1 MDTSVFLLVLVAALL
16 HALWN
21 AAVKFDDDRLGAM
34 AVLVLGCGLLA
45 ALALPWVDHPA
56 PASWPFLAAS
66 LACHFGYKVGLVRA
80 YSHGGFAQ
88 VYPIARGIAPLLV
101 TLWAVGLFGESITP
115 VQVVAIGAVIIGVL
129 ILALRGQ
136 GRLAHDR
143 RAVGY
148 ALLTALFISG
158 YTVFDGIGVRYAGSP
173 HGYVMWLFILDTI
186 PFFLLALGIHKTQ
199 TLTIMRS
206 KWRMGLIAGAMSL
219 AAYWLVVWAM
229 SLGSI
234 PVVSAL
240 RETSILFAALIGIF
254 LFKEPMG
261 TRHIAAAVSIAAGV
275 IILRAY

>member
-1 MDTSVFLLVLVAALL
+1 METGVFLLVLVAALL
-16 HALWN
+16 HAVWN

-66 LACHFGYKVGLVRA
+66 LACHFGYKIALVRA

-88 VYPIARGIAPLLV
+88 VYPIARGVAPLLV

-115 VQVVAIGAVIIGVL
+115 AQVTAIGAVIIGVL

-136 GRLAHDR
+136 GLLTHDR

-158 YTVFDGIGVRYAGSP
+158 YTVFDGIGVRHAGGP
-173 HGYVMWLFILDTI
+173 HGYIVWLFILDAI
-186 PFFLLALGIHKTQ
+186 PFLLLAVGIHKTQ
-199 TLTIMRS
+199 TLEIMRTR
-206 KWRMGLIAGAMSL
+206 WRLGLVAGGMSL

-229 SLGSI
+229 SLASI

-240 RETSILFAALIGIF
+240 RETSIVFAALIGIF

-261 TRHIAAAVSIAAGV
+261 IRHFAAAVSVAAGV

>member
-16 HALWN
+16 HAVWN
-21 AAVKFDDDRLGAM
+21 AAIKFDDDRLAAM

-45 ALALPWVDHPA
+45 TLSLPWVDHPA

-66 LACHFGYKVGLVRA
+66 LVCHFGYKIGLVRA
-80 YSHGGFAQ
+80 YGHGGFAQ
-88 VYPIARGIAPLLV
+88 VYPIARGVAPLLV
-101 TLWAVGLFGESITP
+101 TVWAVGIFGESISAA
-115 VQVVAIGAVIIGVL
+115 QIAAIGAVIIGVF
-129 ILALRGQ
+129 ILALHGQ
-136 GRLAHDR
+136 GLFAHNR

-158 YTVFDGIGVRYAGSP
+158 YTICDGIGVRYAGNP
-173 HGYVMWLFILDTI
+173 HGYVVWLFILDAV
-186 PFFLLALGIHKTQ
+186 PFFVLAVGIHKTQ
-199 TLTIMRS
+199 TLALIRL
-206 KWRMGLIAGAMSL
+206 KWRLGLIAGGMSL

-240 RETSILFAALIGIF
+240 RETSIVFAALIGIF

-261 TRHIAAAVSIAAGV
+261 ARHIAAAVSVAAGV

>member
-1 MDTSVFLLVLVAALL
+1 MDTSVFLLVLVAAVL
-16 HALWN
+16 HAVWN
-21 AAVKFDDDRLGAM
+21 AAVKFDDDRLAAM

-45 ALALPWVDHPA
+45 TLTLPWVDNPA

-88 VYPIARGIAPLLV
+88 VYPIARGVAPLLV
-101 TLWAVGLFGESITP
+101 TVWAVGLFGESITP
-115 VQVVAIGAVIIGVL
+115 AQVAAIGAVILGVF

-136 GRLAHDR
+136 RFLARDR

-173 HGYVMWLFILDTI
+173 HGYVVWLFILDMI
-186 PFFLLALGIHKTQ
+186 PFLLLALGIHKTQ

-206 KWRMGLIAGAMSL
+206 KWRLGLVAGGMSL

-240 RETSILFAALIGIF
+240 RETSIVFAALIGIF

-261 TRHIAAAVSIAAGV
+261 ARHIAAAVSVAAGV
-275 IILRAY
+275 IILRVY

>member
-1 MDTSVFLLVLVAALL
+1 MDTSVLLLVLVAALL
-16 HALWN
+16 HAVWN

-34 AVLVLGCGLLA
+34 AVLVLGCGLLS

-66 LACHFGYKVGLVRA
+66 LACHFGYKVALVRA

-88 VYPIARGIAPLLV
+88 VYPIARGVAPLLV
-101 TLWAVGLFGESITP
+101 TLWAVNLFGESITP
-115 VQVVAIGAVIIGVL
+115 VQVAAIGAIIIGVL
-129 ILALRGQ
+129 ILAVRGH
-136 GRLAHDR
+136 GLFIHNR

-173 HGYVMWLFILDTI
+173 HGYVVWLFILDTI
-186 PFFLLALGIHKTQ
+186 PFLLLALGIHKTQ
-199 TLTIMRS
+199 TLVIMRHR
-206 KWRMGLIAGAMSL
+206 WRLGLIAGGMSL

-240 RETSILFAALIGIF
+240 RETSIVFAALIGIF

-261 TRHIAAAVSIAAGV
+261 ARQVAAAASVAAGV
-275 IILRAY
+275 IILRAV